1 MIARLLPRLGQAR
14 RLHAAGHRLHERVVD
29 GVAQLE
35 VGGERACGRHE
46 KNDEQGDEHPGL
58 ADVCER
64 HATNSR
70 TRRDRNQPHA
80 VVRRANPSLA
90 ARPTEAHFGGL
101 ASRCADQEKPR
112 GGHRERE
119 DGAAPKRGEDRC
131 IFPSFAPSI
140 ANGLHEGAG
149 DEWGNDQAQAWKP
162 TWRQKSVWKNECA
175 DDATNRTDDSPAQ
188 YCEDWIRLACATERM
203 REAFPA
209 KGECE
214 ITERLDGEF
223 EEQLKKNIDN
233 SSSL

>member
-1 MIARLLPRLGQAR
+1 MCSSRYSNSSPR
-14 RLHAAGHRLHERVVD
+14 
-29 GVAQLE
+29 
-35 VGGERACGRHE
+35 
-46 KNDEQGDEHPGL
+46 
-58 ADVCER
+58 
-64 HATNSR
+64 
-70 TRRDRNQPHA
+70 
-80 VVRRANPSLA
+80 
-90 ARPTEAHFGGL
+90 FGGL

-140 ANGLHEGAG
+140 ANRLHEGAG

-188 YCEDWIRLACATERM
+188 YCEGWIRLACATERM

-209 KGECE
+209 KGEYAL
-214 ITERLDGEF
+214 TEHLDDEF
-223 EEQLKKNIDN
+223 EEQLKKNLELRFVSWRRWVPTLAAASVMVMVIWPRRRG
-233 SSSL
+233 SSACG

>member
-1 MIARLLPRLGQAR
+1 MCSSRYSNSSPR
-14 RLHAAGHRLHERVVD
+14 
-29 GVAQLE
+29 
-35 VGGERACGRHE
+35 
-46 KNDEQGDEHPGL
+46 
-58 ADVCER
+58 
-64 HATNSR
+64 
-70 TRRDRNQPHA
+70 
-80 VVRRANPSLA
+80 
-90 ARPTEAHFGGL
+90 FGGL

-140 ANGLHEGAG
+140 ANRLHEGAG

-188 YCEDWIRLACATERM
+188 YCEDSIRLACATERM

-209 KGECE
+209 KGEYE
-214 ITERLDGEF
+214 LTERLDGEF
-223 EEQLKKNIDN
+223 EEQLKKNLEQG
-233 SSSL
+233 SSLGDDWCRRWHQRA